1 MVNLGG
7 KAKNEKEE
15 NVDSGDDDNFTHL
28 NKKDDSPI
36 PQPKES

>member
-7 KAKNEKEE
+7 EEK
-15 NVDSGDDDNFTHL
+15 NVDSDDDHFTHL